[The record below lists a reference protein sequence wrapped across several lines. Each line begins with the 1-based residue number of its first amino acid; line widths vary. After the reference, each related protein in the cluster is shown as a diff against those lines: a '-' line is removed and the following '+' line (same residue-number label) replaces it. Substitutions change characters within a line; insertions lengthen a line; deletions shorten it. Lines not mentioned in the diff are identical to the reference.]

1 MNKAVF
7 LDRDGNIIHDPGY
20 LSDLKKFRFYKN
32 SVKGLKLLQDSG
44 FKLVVLT
51 NQSGVARGFYGED
64 FVKATHKYM
73 SGLLEKHGVKI
84 DAYYYCPHHVDASV
98 EKYKKDCECRKPKTG
113 MIDMAVKK
121 FKIDLKKSWSIG
133 DKLTDV
139 KLGKNAGTKTALVL
153 TGKGKKQ
160 ERKIDAKTKPDIV
173 SANLYSAAKKIT
185 AGLKKEKK

>member
-44 FKLVVLT
+44 FKLIVLT

-73 SGLLEKHGVKI
+73 DKLLAAHNVKI
-84 DAYYYCPHHVDASV
+84 DAYYYCPHHVDAQV
-98 EKYKKDCECRKPKTG
+98 KKYKMDCECRKPKTG

-121 FKIDLKKSWSIG
+121 FKIDLKQSWSIG

-139 KLGKNAGTKTALVL
+139 KLGKNAGTKTVLVL

-160 ERKIDAKTKPDIV
+160 VLKIESKTKPDII

-185 AGLKKEKK
+185 AGLKTEDK